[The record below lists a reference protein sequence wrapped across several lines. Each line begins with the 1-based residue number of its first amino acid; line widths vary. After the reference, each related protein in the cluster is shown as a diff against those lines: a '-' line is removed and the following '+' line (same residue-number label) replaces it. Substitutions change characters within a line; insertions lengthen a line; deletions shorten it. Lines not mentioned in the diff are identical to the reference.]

1 MAYRPAFVGPS
12 GANRFVFVPLVVI
25 LGACDLLLPP
35 GEPPPLP
42 DSVNNAE
49 LDEPASSEF
58 YEADPANKDWPVPL
72 DLDSAEKL
80 LTATTRFGGTC
91 FGYGCGPTIRVAA
104 FNLLLNQPD
113 AVERFRRIERSAT
126 KAGRLFALAAWQLL
140 DRNAYDRL
148 ASKLRDDASMIV
160 EEEGGC
166 MSTARSVR
174 DLVQDIEEYSIGT
187 AYRAARAD
195 AFFLYMEPRPPPV
208 HRISGKDPTYPRQ
221 ALELGIGGTAHVT
234 ASLRADGTVE
244 AVEASGEWWILNDAA
259 AQSVTSWRFEPISG
273 FPNLRVIAT
282 FDFQP
287 ATPGQHWSISY
298 RYYSGVAHSTGATHE
313 H

>member
-1 MAYRPAFVGPS
+1 MSSKTADCIDVNDVFVKLAVGATTLCRSVRILLFPLHRSARAFAARGPREIEASVVDVRLPAYAPGMAYRPAFFSSS
-12 GANRFVFVPLVVI
+12 GARRLVFVPLVVI
-25 LGACDLLLPP
+25 LCACDLLLPP

-42 DSVNNAE
+42 ESVNNAA
-49 LDEPASSEF
+49 LGEPVSSQV
-58 YEADPANKDWPVPL
+58 YEADPADKAWPVPL

-104 FNLLLNQPD
+104 INLLLNQPD

-148 ASKLRDDASMIV
+148 ASELRDDASMIV

-174 DLVQDIEEYSIGT
+174 DLV
-187 AYRAARAD
+187 
-195 AFFLYMEPRPPPV
+195 
-208 HRISGKDPTYPRQ
+208 
-221 ALELGIGGTAHVT
+221 
-234 ASLRADGTVE
+234 
-244 AVEASGEWWILNDAA
+244 
-259 AQSVTSWRFEPISG
+259 
-273 FPNLRVIAT
+273 
-282 FDFQP
+282 
-287 ATPGQHWSISY
+287 
-298 RYYSGVAHSTGATHE
+298 
-313 H
+313 